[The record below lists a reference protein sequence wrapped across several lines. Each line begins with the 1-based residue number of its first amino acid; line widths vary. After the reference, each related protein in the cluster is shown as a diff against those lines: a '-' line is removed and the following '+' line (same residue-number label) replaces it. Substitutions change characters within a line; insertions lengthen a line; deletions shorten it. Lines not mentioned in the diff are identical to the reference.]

1 MARYDVRINVI
12 PKSEAQTVIAAWN
25 KEDNYY
31 EMNSIARELN
41 QKARP
46 YPYLASSE
54 GAAATMNV
62 KTNVPVDGPLNLVYL
77 DGRSDSGLPH
87 TRGIKGIALP
97 VFLLWNPRPETLQHE
112 IVHLSQ
118 KQYSERWWKLY
129 TTKWNFEVASA
140 EQFMSIPEKWRKR
153 RRINPDTLGNPYVVW
168 KGRYI
173 PLSVFVSDMSPD
185 LKACK
190 RGFWDLEMEQ
200 WTWES
205 PSGWVEAFGSG
216 FNDEH
221 PNEIAAHWIDGSA
234 NSEKQA
240 FFNGL
245 VV

>member
-1 MARYDVRINVI
+1 
-12 PKSEAQTVIAAWN
+12 
-25 KEDNYY
+25 
-31 EMNSIARELN
+31 
-41 QKARP
+41 
-46 YPYLASSE
+46 
-54 GAAATMNV
+54 
-62 KTNVPVDGPLNLVYL
+62 
-77 DGRSDSGLPH
+77 
-87 TRGIKGIALP
+87 
-97 VFLLWNPRPETLQHE
+97 
-112 IVHLSQ
+112 
-118 KQYSERWWKLY
+118 
-129 TTKWNFEVASA
+129 
-140 EQFMSIPEKWRKR
+140 MSIPEKWRKR

-190 RGFWDLEMEQ
+190 RGFWDLKMEQ
-200 WTWES
+200 WTWEP

-234 NSEKQA
+234 SSEKQA